1 MQPSPWR
8 RVRKV
13 VYGLMALS
21 PSRDLPVPVDTR
33 HDGELARLVAS
44 GDSSAA
50 TELVNRY
57 QGSVRRFLRRLTG
70 RDDLADDLAQDTFV
84 RMLSYAGRYDP
95 KYPMRT
101 WLLTI
106 ARRLSINRGRH
117 DGRMVPT
124 VQFLGSQA
132 VEGSPDQAVTQADTQ
147 RALRA
152 RLHGALHQ
160 LSDSQRE
167 ALLLFHQQGLGV
179 GEVAEVMGL
188 PVGTVKSHLHRGRA
202 ALRRILESDG
212 KGDPY
217 EL

>member
-1 MQPSPWR
+1 MHAAMAISRP
-8 RVRKV
+8 
-13 VYGLMALS
+13 GLS
-21 PSRDLPVPVDTR
+21 EVGGPVDVR
-33 HDGELARLVAS
+33 DDGELARRVAAGDTQAAAALVH
-44 GDSSAA
+44 
-50 TELVNRY
+50 RY
-57 QGSVRRFLRRLTG
+57 QASVRRFLRRLTG

-84 RMLSYAGRYDP
+84 RMLSYADRYDP

-117 DGRMVPT
+117 DGRVVLT
-124 VQFLGSQA
+124 EHFLGSQA
-132 VEGSPDQAVTQADTQ
+132 VESAPDQRVTQADSQ

-152 RLHGALHQ
+152 RLNGALRE
-160 LSDSQRE
+160 LTDSQRE
-167 ALLLFHQQGLGV
+167 AILLFHQQGLGV
-179 GEVAEVMGL
+179 HEVAEVMGL

-202 ALRRILESDG
+202 ALRRILEEDG

>member
-1 MQPSPWR
+1 MAISSSGEVPASVD
-8 RVRKV
+8 VR
-13 VYGLMALS
+13 
-21 PSRDLPVPVDTR
+21 D
-33 HDGELARLVAS
+33 DGELARLVAR
-44 GDSSAA
+44 GDTEAGA
-50 TELVNRY
+50 ELVNRY
-57 QGSVRRFLRRLTG
+57 QASVRRFLRRLTG

-117 DGRMVPT
+117 DGRVILT
-124 VQFLGSQA
+124 EQFQGSQA
-132 VEGSPDQAVTQADTQ
+132 VESAPDVAATQADTQ

-152 RLHGALHQ
+152 RLNGALKQ
-160 LSDSQRE
+160 LTSSQRE
-167 ALLLFHQQGLGV
+167 AILLFHQQGLGV

-202 ALRRILESDG
+202 ALRRIIEGDG